1 MRLKVAGLR
10 GVVKRDLPIEFTN
23 EQLTSYGGLEVL
35 RRYFQRIGL
44 HARLRNALADSG
56 MGSDY
61 GASRLALLLVTLFV
75 IGARRL
81 EHLAYVATDPLIR
94 RICGLGTLLAGN
106 TRNSGRSTGRSA
118 RARRRTTVL
127 DAGDDHLHA
136 PHRPF
141 GEFDTPTRNPPGTPS
156 VRRMDSPAR
165 KAEKLGTPEGSD
177 EERATGLEPATSSLG
192 SYQNPCRSKVLGGSR
207 TQHRFRTRPTDA
219 VGHGDMGLILV

>member
-118 RARRRTTVL
+118 RAGRSSGCRR
-127 DAGDDHLHA
+127 
-136 PHRPF
+136 
-141 GEFDTPTRNPPGTPS
+141 S
-156 VRRMDSPAR
+156 RRSGPRASPAAPLR
-165 KAEKLGTPEGSD
+165 SGS
-177 EERATGLEPATSSLG
+177 
-192 SYQNPCRSKVLGGSR
+192 CRPRRQAPGPSAARLAA
-207 TQHRFRTRPTDA
+207 QW
-219 VGHGDMGLILV
+219 